1 MHGTQF
7 VNTLLLPV
15 AAPDVVYKSLPDGA
29 VLFSSD
35 SEVYFGLNAVGAR
48 VWELLPPASDTV
60 AQLVEA
66 LGVHY
71 PDVDPAT
78 IQADVSELLE
88 NLERQGL
95 VRARGEPQPA

>member
-1 MHGTQF
+1 MHGTQS

-15 AAPDVVYKSLPDGA
+15 AAPDVVYKTLPDGA

-66 LGVHY
+66 LGSHY

-95 VRARGEPQPA
+95 VRARSEPQPA